1 MLPDTE
7 YYDPE
12 EETEEDLLEESIPE
26 KTYRLNF
33 ETKTIGGYFDDMEA
47 RKQAIMK
54 ILLTEYG
61 VYQIYSEEDYGRIY
75 EDLIGKPMTY
85 AVSEV
90 KARIREAILTDE
102 RFETVDFTE
111 QKINGRKAAFDIV
124 VTCADG
130 ESLSMEGVEL
140 NV

>member
-12 EETEEDLLEESIPE
+12 EETEEDLQEESIPE
-26 KTYRLNF
+26 KTNRLNF
-33 ETKTIGGYFDDMEA
+33 ETKTNGGYIDDMEA

-90 KARIREAILTDE
+90 KARIIILC
-102 RFETVDFTE
+102 
-111 QKINGRKAAFDIV
+111 IW
-124 VTCADG
+124 
-130 ESLSMEGVEL
+130 
-140 NV
+140 

>member
-1 MLPDTE
+1 
-7 YYDPE
+7 
-12 EETEEDLLEESIPE
+12 
-26 KTYRLNF
+26 
-33 ETKTIGGYFDDMEA
+33 MEA

-90 KARIREAILTDE
+90 KARIIILC
-102 RFETVDFTE
+102 
-111 QKINGRKAAFDIV
+111 IW
-124 VTCADG
+124 
-130 ESLSMEGVEL
+130 
-140 NV
+140 

>member
-1 MLPDTE
+1 
-7 YYDPE
+7 
-12 EETEEDLLEESIPE
+12 
-26 KTYRLNF
+26 
-33 ETKTIGGYFDDMEA
+33 MEA

>member
-7 YYDPE
+7 YYDQE
-12 EETEEDLLEESIPE
+12 EETEEDLKEESIPE

-33 ETKTIGGYFDDMEA
+33 ETKTIGGYIDDLEA
-47 RKQAIMK
+47 RKQAVKK

-111 QKINGRKAAFDIV
+111 QKINGRKVAFDIV

>member
-12 EETEEDLLEESIPE
+12 EETEEDLQEESIPE
-26 KTYRLNF
+26 KKYRINF
-33 ETKTIGGYFDDMEA
+33 ETKTIGGYIDDMEA

-90 KARIREAILTDE
+90 KARIREA
-102 RFETVDFTE
+102 VDFKE
-111 QKINGRKAAFDIV
+111 QKINGRKVAFDIV

>member
-12 EETEEDLLEESIPE
+12 EEMEEDLQEESIPE

-33 ETKTIGGYFDDMEA
+33 ETKTIGGYIDDMEA
-47 RKQAIMK
+47 RKQAVM
-54 ILLTEYG
+54 
-61 VYQIYSEEDYGRIY
+61 IYSEEDYGRIY

-90 KARIREAILTDE
+90 KSRIREAILTDD

-111 QKINGRKAAFDIV
+111 QKINGRKAALDIV